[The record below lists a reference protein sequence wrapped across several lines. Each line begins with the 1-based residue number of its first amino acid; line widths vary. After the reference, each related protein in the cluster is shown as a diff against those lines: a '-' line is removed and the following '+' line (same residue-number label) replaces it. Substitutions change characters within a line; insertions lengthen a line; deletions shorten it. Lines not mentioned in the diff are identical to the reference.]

1 MKRPTIL
8 HFINDTLLN
17 FLDEKVF
24 LPFFES
30 NIGNKITMESGS
42 SQLERNNFLSYLL
55 IKESKIV
62 RMVMTLEVAVIS
74 KIAENRELFL
84 FYKIIIIQKP
94 CIIEE
99 RMTHYFKGVQMSFK
113 MTCHL
118 T

>member
-1 MKRPTIL
+1 
-8 HFINDTLLN
+8 
-17 FLDEKVF
+17 
-24 LPFFES
+24 
-30 NIGNKITMESGS
+30 MESGFLK
-42 SQLERNNFLSYLL
+42 LECDNFLSYWL

-62 RMVMTLEVAVIS
+62 RMVMTLEVAEIS
-74 KIAENRELFL
+74 KIAENREFFL

-113 MTCHL
+113 MTCHMTLYSHLYLVRNTKRGNFCNGAAAQGL